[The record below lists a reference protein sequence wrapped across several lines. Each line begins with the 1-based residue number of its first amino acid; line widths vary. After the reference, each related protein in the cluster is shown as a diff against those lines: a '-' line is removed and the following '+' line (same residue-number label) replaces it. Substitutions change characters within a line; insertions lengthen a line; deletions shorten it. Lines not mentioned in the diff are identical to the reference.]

1 MISTEEVHK
10 LKNSLNS
17 IFYNL
22 SEKCLPTEQII
33 LCYSGGKII
42 FEFE

>member
-10 LKNSLNS
+10 LKNSLTPV
-17 IFYNL
+17 FYNL
-22 SEKCLPTEQII
+22 SKKCLPTEQII
-33 LCYSGGKII
+33 LCYSGGKLI

>member
-10 LKNSLNS
+10 LKNSLIP
-17 IFYNL
+17 IFYDL